1 MPRVAV
7 VIRWDIGQQILVSIY
22 KFFLS
27 IYLELQIYV
36 YFKMSSQGAERG
48 DQTSASQQPSTRR
61 SSGWKPRAEIMKR
74 LSKLHC
80 IPAIL
85 NFFSLI
91 FSIIN
96 NADEFVPERDYKMDE
111 AKEAEL
117 IM

>member
-1 MPRVAV
+1 
-7 VIRWDIGQQILVSIY
+7 
-22 KFFLS
+22 
-27 IYLELQIYV
+27 
-36 YFKMSSQGAERG
+36 
-48 DQTSASQQPSTRR
+48 
-61 SSGWKPRAEIMKR
+61 MKR

-91 FSIIN
+91 FSIIY

>member
-1 MPRVAV
+1 
-7 VIRWDIGQQILVSIY
+7 
-22 KFFLS
+22 
-27 IYLELQIYV
+27 
-36 YFKMSSQGAERG
+36 MSSHGAERG

-74 LSKLHC
+74 LSKLPC

-96 NADEFVPERDYKMDE
+96 NADKFVPERDYKMDE
-111 AKEAEL
+111 AKEDWMRMVSEKESTTKKTGENE
-117 IM
+117 IQ